1 MYFCPGFKS
10 GVKHLFNIISR
21 KKEALKDEANQ
32 KDKVQNKRIE
42 NNIKS
47 KFMEIHL
54 LRNKKSNRST
64 GFRWRMTKI
73 ISQLTNY
80 N

>member
-21 KKEALKDEANQ
+21 KKEALKDEVNQ
-32 KDKVQNKRIE
+32 KDKVQNKRIG
-42 NNIKS
+42 NIKS

-54 LRNKKSNRST
+54 LRNKVIDT
-64 GFRWRMTKI
+64 QDLGGG
-73 ISQLTNY
+73 
-80 N
+80 